1 MTQDDSREK
10 QIIKL
15 CQLIKV
21 DSRCLHDAEDKKGN
35 MFEVKTLTSP
45 YKGISTAR
53 QVHVKKI
60 NKWRQRYW
68 LFAKGK
74 KNTKGMKIE
83 DLYIHH
89 PNSLEPFFMKCEER
103 INKAIRACSCL
114 IKAAKKINMPIREIK
129 EVLRIIEIGARL
141 DNPTISQKLM
151 KSGFRLSTKNSKT
164 LKKEMNFFVAKYPL
178 RKTNVK

>member
-74 KNTKGMKIE
+74 KNTKGIQ
-83 DLYIHH
+83 
-89 PNSLEPFFMKCEER
+89 PRP
-103 INKAIRACSCL
+103 
-114 IKAAKKINMPIREIK
+114 P
-129 EVLRIIEIGARL
+129 
-141 DNPTISQKLM
+141 
-151 KSGFRLSTKNSKT
+151 
-164 LKKEMNFFVAKYPL
+164 
-178 RKTNVK
+178 